1 MIKINDS
8 QANHREIGSLL
19 IIVDNRAGGK
29 INKENRESP
38 AEIGRVAMSD
48 VVVIKVNTSLSKR
61 NTIDTEVPRTSK
73 LITKTHNDFDNQILE
88 KKI

>member
-1 MIKINDS
+1 
-8 QANHREIGSLL
+8 
-19 IIVDNRAGGK
+19 
-29 INKENRESP
+29 
-38 AEIGRVAMSD
+38 MSD
-48 VVVIKVNTSLSKR
+48 VVVIKVNTSLSKI